1 MTNTLED
8 IQVNIKI
15 KLSGIWASLMFL
27 YIYADYFSLYKEGN
41 LEEIMSG
48 EIAGFE
54 INQTWLLSVMI
65 LMSISSVMIFL
76 SLVLNAKTNRITN
89 IIVAIFQIL
98 VLIAAVIRESNWYY
112 IYATI
117 LESGLLLLILRYAWN
132 WPTLE
137 G

>member
-1 MTNTLED
+1 MSNSLED
-8 IQVNIKI
+8 IPVNIKI
-15 KLSGIWASLMFL
+15 KLAGIWTSVMFL

-48 EIAGFE
+48 EIVGFD

-76 SLVLNAKTNRITN
+76 SLILNAKTNRMTN
-89 IIVAIFQIL
+89 IIVGIFQIL
-98 VLIAAVIRESNWYY
+98 VLIAAVIGESNYYY

-117 LESGLLLLILRYAWN
+117 LETMLLLLIIRYAWK
-132 WPTLE
+132 WPAQ
-137 G
+137 